1 MAGAQKL
8 KRPPWEPT
16 PDLLHSPILGS
27 NLMSRPQ
34 RTPSNN
40 CTTVCDYPCDHLHR
54 RCMCI
59 MCACICMCGVCRAVC
74 VSCVRACLLV
84 CLFAVPHKRQRL
96 DKESSAVAAPAFASS
111 SPQQDHIAPSAS
123 RDLTGPPAMG
133 DDPIAEAMLLHT
145 CPECGHTS
153 GASEDQATTGPLRDL
168 TESELD
174 ALLRSPSV
182 PSGSDGPPFADT
194 TGPHPHE
201 CCPLSWPLND
211 HEGLPTVFS
220 FASSWYTGS
229 SPDLEY
235 SEEAAADFIY
245 GSDSTQCS
253 S

>member
-8 KRPPWEPT
+8 KRPPWEYVQHETLANANVRLTWSLFNCFENRPT

-96 DKESSAVAAPAFASS
+96 DKESSAGSFNPLLPFSPFLISFVQWPRQPLRAVHRSS
-111 SPQQDHIAPSAS
+111 TISLRQQVWTCQVHPQWAMILQLRYSAS
-123 RDLTGPPAMG
+123 CG
-133 DDPIAEAMLLHT
+133 D
-145 CPECGHTS
+145 
-153 GASEDQATTGPLRDL
+153 
-168 TESELD
+168 ES
-174 ALLRSPSV
+174 
-182 PSGSDGPPFADT
+182 
-194 TGPHPHE
+194 
-201 CCPLSWPLND
+201 
-211 HEGLPTVFS
+211 
-220 FASSWYTGS
+220 
-229 SPDLEY
+229 
-235 SEEAAADFIY
+235 
-245 GSDSTQCS
+245 
-253 S
+253 